1 MNIKKNNS
9 RFLPVILLYGL
20 VAIAWNLDYNSVYH
34 DEALNILMGRQ
45 VLGGLSCSGCA
56 QNTGSVL
63 IQPVLAAI
71 GDFFGGLRGARA
83 VGILFGLGLTAI
95 VYFTARILFS
105 EKYAFIAAM
114 MFIFS
119 GNVLYLSKLATYDI
133 AAAFFLG
140 LSFLCIQISEQKS
153 SKNAA
158 VFILFCAALS
168 LFLSAMTKYVVAVFI
183 PFFLIYVFLR
193 HRAYHFI
200 VFFLLPLLFLILI
213 YGFYA
218 LYPVRT
224 ELIGS
229 INSVYQQSRVPFSV
243 LKNWTFR
250 WVAMPYLLA
259 FFGLF
264 HREGKKTVPLIILSA
279 PVIILQLLTGAEQS
293 INKNVI
299 FSIIFLAP
307 AAALGIDQMGNIF
320 SFQIDSRWVKP
331 FFVTAV
337 LVVLW
342 VFGINELRWLEKQY
356 PDMTS
361 VISFFKENG
370 YDGMTVTVNSDYGDA
385 TYTYSL
391 GHKFPDAKFSPFT
404 EIQNINSAS
413 QHLHKKADFVIID
426 NFHGKKYFQQAVL
439 QYLENDYISVKKLKV
454 PIAWGLQ
461 DVQIFKRR

>member
-1 MNIKKNNS
+1 M
-9 RFLPVILLYGL
+9 L
-20 VAIAWNLDYNSVYH
+20 
-34 DEALNILMGRQ
+34 
-45 VLGGLSCSGCA
+45 
-56 QNTGSVL
+56 
-63 IQPVLAAI
+63 
-71 GDFFGGLRGARA
+71 
-83 VGILFGLGLTAI
+83 
-95 VYFTARILFS
+95 
-105 EKYAFIAAM
+105 
-114 MFIFS
+114 FIFS

-153 SKNAA
+153 SKNVA

-168 LFLSAMTKYVVAVFI
+168 LFLSAMTKYVAAGFI
-183 PFFLIYVFLR
+183 PFFLVYVFLR

-200 VFFLLPLLFLILI
+200 VFFLLPLLFFILI

-243 LKNWTFR
+243 LNNWTFR

-264 HREGKKTVPLIILSA
+264 HREGKKTVPLIILST

-307 AAALGIDQMGNIF
+307 AAALGIDQMSNIF

-331 FFVTAV
+331 FFITAV

-356 PDMTS
+356 PDITP
-361 VISFFKENG
+361 VAEFFKKEGFKN
-370 YDGMTVTVNSDYGDA
+370 MTVAVDSDYGITVYA
-385 TYTYSL
+385 YSL
-391 GHKFPDAKFSPFT
+391 APYYPRAHFLSVEELEKTGESGHLLYEKIDFIIFDDYYYKK
-404 EIQNINSAS
+404 
-413 QHLHKKADFVIID
+413 HLRERALR
-426 NFHGKKYFQQAVL
+426 Y
-439 QYLENDYISVKKLKV
+439 
-454 PIAWGLQ
+454 LQ
-461 DVQIFKRR
+461 DGGFFLMKDFRISTSWSITNIKIFGRR